1 MRRYIMAFFSRAQ
14 DPVSSET
21 HFWGAVASIGALLI
35 TLLKGVIAG
44 DTALDIVSSVVFS
57 LSAIALYS
65 ASSIYHYCLDNKRF
79 KNKLRKFDHSMIF
92 VLIAGTYTPLCFKL
106 MEFQDAAIF
115 LSIIWFIA
123 IAGIVMK
130 MFWLNAPRTLYT
142 LIYLALGWA
151 IVLRLPTLMAMP
163 LVPFVLLVLG
173 GVSYSVGAVMY
184 ILKRPNITL
193 SFGFH
198 ELFHIF
204 ILLGTLL
211 HFICIMIYVL

>member
-1 MRRYIMAFFSRAQ
+1 MAFFKKAQ

-21 HFWGAVASIGALLI
+21 HFWGAIASIGALVI
-35 TLLKGVIAG
+35 TMIRGVAMQ
-44 DTALDIVSSVVFS
+44 DNALEIVSSIVFS

-79 KNKLRKFDHSMIF
+79 KNNLRKFDHSMIF
-92 VLIAGTYTPLCFKL
+92 VLIAGTYTPLCFEL
-106 MEFQDAAIF
+106 MDFREAALF
-115 LSIIWFIA
+115 LGFIWFIA

-142 LIYLALGWA
+142 LIYLIMGWA
-151 IVLRLPTLMAMP
+151 IVLKFPILMEMP
-163 LVPFVLLVLG
+163 LVPFMLLVAG
-173 GVSYSVGAVMY
+173 GISYSIGAVMY
-184 ILKRPNITL
+184 ILKRPNITI

-198 ELFHIF
+198 ELFHVF

-211 HFICIMIYVL
+211 HFICILIYVL